1 MSEALKIPDPRIP
14 DGMDREENYIPF
26 ADGYDLIAGPDTISI
41 ANMYTLCKNQTVPA
55 KKSGKDWLLYFP
67 FLEECLKWRD
77 QTVSFAE
84 LADSLIQE
92 YGIEKIT
99 PFKRAL
105 RENVRPFILSEHPTV
120 FTAARIAKDDT
131 DVMKKARTYAE
142 RYTPKDSNL
151 ITMDE
156 AAEKAG
162 TSKYILQQ
170 IVKEEGIERAEHSA
184 GVPTVRKLVSWT
196 DLNAFLVKRNSFIG
210 IYDFLD
216 SILPGI
222 KTTFD
227 IENPSQRG
235 QFYTKMR
242 AHDTREEFLSWEESH
257 FHTDRRNAFYFPQRL
272 RPEMYERAKNFLE
285 HYGTSDNRL
294 EHLMKERYWHDNPN
308 TQKIF
313 LEFKRNKAVDRIASL
328 AELLVNNL
336 NKEIQECSDEEIAV
350 VLAVARSKPF
360 ATYEE
365 VWCKFVNYVRDRYQT
380 MYTVDL
386 IRKTMTT
393 GVSNNSNEPYTLS
406 QYFSLAF
413 MTLNEYGIRTY
424 NLVRK
429 SLEDPQCA
437 YIWVRILWTYCC
449 AWRLSDFCTIPYI
462 PLPYDVKE
470 TERRILAGE
479 FDEDAKKMAIRLIS
493 ACNDRYTLPHKTM
506 DVQSSSFRLV
516 SIPASSY
523 VVYGTAYTIL
533 RMHFPGNLPKLQLR
547 PYDYIRIFGQDYR
560 RIFGESA
567 HSIRRANKSFLTT
580 LDERVQKTDGAA
592 GRISGYMVAALAR
605 GHHAA
610 AGQLPET
617 TSIYLRTRMDGLQ
630 SDEVLKLLFEAG
642 TCSFVPLMMMQAVY
656 GNDFSVLDIKDQ
668 TKIIEKAGKDALAVD
683 SEAACIR
690 REYLRADRV
699 TKDLYAVHTDVK
711 HLLMDIATHRCVSK
725 EPDIQCLM
733 TGTGHSCPFE
743 SRQSCF
749 GCPYAVMENAFLFRA
764 FRKIQEMMERI
775 NKAKLPADQERL
787 AHVLKECYLPPFIAA
802 LGILKNTYGID
813 VAEYQEKLV
822 NVLEGGSDHG
832 CID

>member
-1 MSEALKIPDPRIP
+1 
-14 DGMDREENYIPF
+14 
-26 ADGYDLIAGPDTISI
+26 
-41 ANMYTLCKNQTVPA
+41 
-55 KKSGKDWLLYFP
+55 
-67 FLEECLKWRD
+67 
-77 QTVSFAE
+77 
-84 LADSLIQE
+84 
-92 YGIEKIT
+92 
-99 PFKRAL
+99 
-105 RENVRPFILSEHPTV
+105 
-120 FTAARIAKDDT
+120 
-131 DVMKKARTYAE
+131 
-142 RYTPKDSNL
+142 
-151 ITMDE
+151 
-156 AAEKAG
+156 
-162 TSKYILQQ
+162 
-170 IVKEEGIERAEHSA
+170 
-184 GVPTVRKLVSWT
+184 
-196 DLNAFLVKRNSFIG
+196 
-210 IYDFLD
+210 
-216 SILPGI
+216 
-222 KTTFD
+222 
-227 IENPSQRG
+227 
-235 QFYTKMR
+235 
-242 AHDTREEFLSWEESH
+242 
-257 FHTDRRNAFYFPQRL
+257 
-272 RPEMYERAKNFLE
+272 
-285 HYGTSDNRL
+285 
-294 EHLMKERYWHDNPN
+294 
-308 TQKIF
+308 
-313 LEFKRNKAVDRIASL
+313 
-328 AELLVNNL
+328 
-336 NKEIQECSDEEIAV
+336 
-350 VLAVARSKPF
+350 
-360 ATYEE
+360 
-365 VWCKFVNYVRDRYQT
+365 

-386 IRKTMTT
+386 IRKAVTT
-393 GVSNNSNEPYTLS
+393 GVSNNSTQPYTLS

-424 NLVRK
+424 DLVRK
-429 SLEDPQCA
+429 SLKDPQCA
-437 YIWVRILWTYCC
+437 YIWFRILWTYCC
-449 AWRLSDFCTIPYI
+449 AWRLPDFCTIPYI

-630 SDEVLKLLFEAG
+630 PDEVLKLLFEAG
-642 TCSFVPLMMMQAVY
+642 TCSFVPLMMMQAIY

-668 TKIIEKAGKDALAVD
+668 TKIIVKAGKDALTVD

-699 TKDLYAVHTDVK
+699 TKDLYAARTDVK
-711 HLLMDIATHRCVSK
+711 RLLMDIATHRCVSK

-733 TGTGHSCPFE
+733 TGTGHSCPFT

-749 GCPYAVMENAFLFRA
+749 GCPYAIMENAFLFRA

-775 NKAKLPADQERL
+775 RKAELPADQERL
-787 AHVLKECYLPPFIAA
+787 VHVLKECYLPPFIAA
-802 LGILKNTYGID
+802 LGILKNTYGMD
-813 VAEYQEKLV
+813 VTEYQEQLV
-822 NVLEGGSDHG
+822 NVLEGGNDDG
-832 CID
+832 RIG